1 MMSQE
6 VFWSTRYKDAGDEYL
21 FGTEP
26 NHFLASKAHLFTA
39 NQKALSLGD
48 GEGRNSVWLAKQGL
62 NVTAVEISPVAVDK
76 ARKLAEKHDVNISL
90 LQTDMFLHDWDA
102 AALNNTFDWVIGI
115 FIQFVGPEGR
125 KIQFD
130 AMKALACHGGR
141 ILLHGYAP
149 KQLEYKTG
157 GPSAVENLY
166 TRQMLLEAFSDWGVE
181 EIVEYEDVISE
192 GMGHSGQSALMSM
205 IARKP

>member
-1 MMSQE
+1 MMNQE
-6 VFWSTRYKDAGDEYL
+6 VFWSTRYQDAGDEYL

-26 NHFLASKAHLFTA
+26 NHFLASKAHLFTE

-48 GEGRNSVWLAKQGL
+48 GEGRNSVWLAKKGL
-62 NVTAVEISPVAVDK
+62 DVTAVEISPVAVGK
-76 ARKLAEKHDVNISL
+76 ARKLAERHAVNIHL
-90 LQTDMFLHDWDA
+90 IQTDMLLHDWNA
-102 AALNNTFDWVIGI
+102 TTLNNTFDWVVSI

-130 AMKALACHGGR
+130 TMKALTRQGGR
-141 ILLHGYAP
+141 IMLHGYTP

-157 GPSAVENLY
+157 GPSAIENLY
-166 TRQMLLEAFSDWGVE
+166 TRPMLLEAFSDWEVE

-192 GMGHSGQSALMSM
+192 GLGHNGQSALIS
-205 IARKP
+205 IVARKP